1 MSKYSVQ
8 AVMLAAGK
16 SKRFNTGNSKL
27 LEKLCGQEL
36 ILYPAK
42 LLETLNIAS
51 TFVLNYQADEIQ
63 KVLQSNLRHASYV
76 MQPEPKGTGDAL
88 AQTQAQW
95 NHENILVMNGDMPL
109 VTEEILTQLIEKHV
123 SNNATVSFVTAH
135 HPHPATTGYGRVISQ
150 DNTFRII
157 EAKDLQEHHE
167 SCCINAGIYLFKKDF
182 LQKHIATLT
191 NENAAQEFYIT
202 DLIKI
207 ASDEQL
213 TIKTITAP
221 FDHIRGVNTLK
232 EFWTAEQI
240 KRSELISLWMER
252 GVRFD
257 VAQSVHLDVNI
268 QIGAGTRI
276 GAGVHIL
283 QGSTIGTNCTIDPF
297 SIIKNTSLGDECHIL
312 SHSVI
317 SDSFIERECKVGPFA
332 HIRDKSYLKH
342 NAIVGNFVEVC
353 RSTIG
358 TGSKA
363 KHLCYLG
370 DTEMGQ
376 KVNVG
381 AGTITCN
388 YDGSQKHT
396 TIIEDEVFIGS
407 NNTLVAPLTLE
418 KKSYTAAGSTIT
430 QDVPSESLAI
440 GRAKQ
445 VNKEG
450 YAKKFRKKETAPQEE
465 KKNKQKD
472 SGFFGAIKTHNDLLE
487 Q

>member
-8 AVMLAAGK
+8 AIILAAGK

-36 ILYPAK
+36 ILYPAR
-42 LLETLNIAS
+42 LLETINIPS
-51 TFVLNYQADEIQ
+51 TFVLNYQADEIK
-63 KVLQSNLRHASYV
+63 KVLQATSIKASFV
-76 MQPEPKGTGDAL
+76 LQPEPKGTGDAL
-88 AQTQAQW
+88 AHTQKTWHQ
-95 NHENILVMNGDMPL
+95 NNILVMNGDMPL
-109 VTEEILTQLIEKHV
+109 VTEEIIIQLIEKHLQT
-123 SNNATVSFVTAH
+123 NATVSFVTAH
-135 HPHPATTGYGRVISQ
+135 HPNPSITDYGRVIAQ

-157 EAKDLQEHHE
+157 EAKDLQEQHE
-167 SCCINAGIYLFKKDF
+167 SCCINAGIYLFKREF
-182 LQKHIATLT
+182 LLEHITTLT
-191 NENAAQEFYIT
+191 NHNAAQEFYIT

-207 ASDEQL
+207 ASDKKL
-213 TIKTITAP
+213 TIETISAP

-257 VAQSVHLDVNI
+257 VAQSVHLDMNI
-268 QIGAGTRI
+268 VIGAGTRI

-283 QGSTIGTNCTIDPF
+283 QGTTIGNNCTIEPF
-297 SIIKNTSLGDECHIL
+297 SIIKNSTLGNDCHVF
-312 SHSVI
+312 SHSII
-317 SDSFIERECKVGPFA
+317 SDSFIEQECKVGPFA
-332 HIRDKSYLKH
+332 HIKDKSYLKH
-342 NAIVGNFVEVC
+342 NAVIGNFVEVC
-353 RSTIG
+353 RTTIG
-358 TGSKA
+358 TQSKA
-363 KHLCYLG
+363 KHLSYLG
-370 DTEMGQ
+370 DTEIGK
-376 KVNVG
+376 KVNIG

-388 YDGSQKHT
+388 YDGKIKHT

-407 NNTLVAPLTLE
+407 NNTLVAPITIE

-430 QDVPSESLAI
+430 NDVPTESLAL
-440 GRAKQ
+440 GRARQ

-450 YAKKFRKKETAPQEE
+450 YAKKFTKKEDKANPE
-465 KKNKQKD
+465 KKNKHKD